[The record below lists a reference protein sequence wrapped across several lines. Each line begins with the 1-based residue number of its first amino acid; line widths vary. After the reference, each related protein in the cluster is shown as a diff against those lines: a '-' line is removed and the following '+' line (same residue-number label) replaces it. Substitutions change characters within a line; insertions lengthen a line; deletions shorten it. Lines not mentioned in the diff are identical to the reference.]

1 MNNFEFRIIVN
12 DINFTIDESYE
23 VEKLENE
30 SIDEYEKRA
39 FKEYHKARVELAEFF
54 EWFELRKYD
63 LDDDEY
69 LEWDMTDSKYYKHG

>member
-39 FKEYHKARVELAEFF
+39 FKEYHKARIELSEFF

-63 LDDDEY
+63 LDNEEY
-69 LEWDMTDSKYYKHG
+69 LDWEMIDYKIL

>member
-30 SIDEYEKRA
+30 SVDEYEKRA

-63 LDDDEY
+63 LDNEEY
-69 LEWDMTDSKYYKHG
+69 LDWEMIDYKIL